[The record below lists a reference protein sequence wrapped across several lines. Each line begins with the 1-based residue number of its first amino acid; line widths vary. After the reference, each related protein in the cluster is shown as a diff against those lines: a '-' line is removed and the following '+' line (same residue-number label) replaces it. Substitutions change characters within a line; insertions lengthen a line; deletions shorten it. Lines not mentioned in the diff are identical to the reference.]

1 LSVSQ
6 RGGRLRQVPRAFWL
20 GAGLFVVAVVIFA
33 AWVWRPTFWVDEYLT
48 QSAISQPWPDLI
60 QRIVTIDPGPG
71 PYYLA
76 MKIWSAVSAAPGWMR
91 LPSVFA
97 TAGAVVLFALL
108 VRRMTDT
115 RTAAFAAAVLLIMP
129 NVSRFAQENRPY
141 AFALLFSV
149 LAVTLWHISLTRDGS
164 GTVRSR
170 RWSVGFGLAVAGMG
184 LAHLYTLTLLPALAI
199 AAFAGP
205 AEDRRRRLLRTIIP
219 AGAGVLVITPHIWL
233 NLAHPTG
240 SPNDPPLAVGSLVN
254 VVGEMMPSEMTAA
267 VCVLALV
274 GFAAAIRDP
283 RLRPA
288 LILAVVWVVVPTV
301 LLLAAKVAV
310 DLPVIRVRYVLFLMP
325 GVALLVALGLRHLAR
340 LSTALAVILVV
351 ALALVGLPQQID
363 IRQVDGHHT
372 DEALA
377 PLLRSAR
384 ALDIPVVTANSQAV
398 RLVNA
403 ATYPEAL
410 LHTGPRQRSAPY
422 VAVVER
428 TAYAD
433 NVKPDFA
440 YYQLRR
446 WRPVVYCPL
455 PQSVVMIVESTRLPA
470 RPSAAADLADRL
482 EQATDGRVPCSAV

>member
-1 LSVSQ
+1 MSQ
-6 RGGRLRQVPRAFWL
+6 RDGRLRQVPRAVWL
-20 GAGLFVVAVVIFA
+20 AAGLFVLAVVIFA

-48 QSAISQPWPDLI
+48 QSAISRPWPDLI
-60 QRIVTIDPGPG
+60 QRIMTIDPGPG

-76 MKIWSAVSAAPGWMR
+76 MKIWATVSAAPGWMR
-91 LPSVFA
+91 LPSVMA
-97 TAGAVVLFALL
+97 TAGAVVLFSVL

-115 RTAAFAAAVLLIMP
+115 WTAAFAAAVLLIMP

-149 LAVTLWHISLTRDGS
+149 LAVTLWQISLTRDGS
-164 GTVRSR
+164 GGVRSQW
-170 RWSVGFGLAVAGMG
+170 WSAGFGLAVAGMG

-199 AAFAGP
+199 TALAGP

-219 AGAGVLVITPHIWL
+219 AGVGVLAITPHIWL

-267 VCVLALV
+267 LCVLALV

-283 RLRPA
+283 RFRPA
-288 LILAVVWVVVPTV
+288 LILAVAWVVVPTV

-340 LSTALAVILVV
+340 LSTALAVILVL
-351 ALALVGLPQQID
+351 ALALVGLPQQVD
-363 IRQVDGHHT
+363 IRQIDGHHT

-384 ALDIPVVTANSQAV
+384 ALNIPVVTANAQAV

-410 LHTGPRQRSAPY
+410 LHTGPRPRSAPY

-433 NVKPDFA
+433 NVKADFA

-455 PQSVVMIVESTRLPA
+455 PQSVVLFVESTRLPA
-470 RPSAAADLADRL
+470 RPAAAADLADRL